1 MRISLFAV
9 LILFLVFSS
18 YSYSQMGYG
27 TEVNVVVSIP
37 SGKNAQVYNAG
48 FGALAGFYYD
58 IEDNVRL
65 ALTLGFLR
73 MGVDNEGLNKA
84 LAEQGGSGSV
94 SIDGSL
100 IAIPVILSLRLIT
113 PGSNTKFYGLLEGGI
128 FTYWSKANGTYF
140 PGDGEVPIDKSEFR
154 SEPGFTVG
162 GGALIPLREDMN
174 LDINIRYTF
183 VQNSEYLNVGN
194 NSITASQLLMFGVG
208 LKWFFSL

>member
-1 MRISLFAV
+1 MKSSI
-9 LILFLVFSS
+9 LILIILFGFPSLIPAQV
-18 YSYSQMGYG
+18 GYG
-27 TEVNVVVSIP
+27 TEVNAVVSIP
-37 SGKNAQVYNAG
+37 TGKNDQVYNAG
-48 FGALAGFYYD
+48 FGGLAGFYYD
-58 IEDNVRL
+58 IADNVRL
-65 ALTLGFLR
+65 ALTLGFISV
-73 MGVDNEGLNKA
+73 GVDNDGLNKA
-84 LAEQGGSGSV
+84 LAEQGVSGSV

-100 IAIPVILSLRLIT
+100 NAIPAILSLRFIT

-162 GGALIPLREDMN
+162 GGALIPLSEGMN

-194 NSITASQLLMFGVG
+194 NSITASQMLMFGAG
-208 LKWFFSL
+208 LNWFFPL